1 MTSEPLYRQVKR
13 HILERIAARA
23 LVEGTQVPSE
33 NELTRALGVSRM
45 TAHRALRELT
55 AEGVL
60 RRVQGAGTFVAAE
73 KPESALFE
81 VRNIAEEI
89 AARGGRH
96 SAEVLQLGVERAAAE
111 EALALEIKPGARLF
125 HSLLLHRENGLPVQI
140 EDRHVSP
147 AFAPNYLKQ
156 DFTRATPNQY
166 LTVLRPPDAVEHAVE
181 AILPDRRQQKLLEIA
196 ADEPCLLLT
205 RRTWCQGQVVSR
217 ARLLHPG
224 QRYRLAGRQEF
235 R

>member
-1 MTSEPLYRQVKR
+1 MTPEPLYRKVKR

-23 LVEGTQVPSE
+23 LVEGAQIPSE
-33 NELTRALGVSRM
+33 NELTRELGVSRM

-55 AEGVL
+55 ADGVL
-60 RRVQGAGTFVAAE
+60 RRVQGAGTFVAAA
-73 KPESALFE
+73 KPESALFA

-96 SAEVLQLGVERAAAE
+96 SAEVLHLGATRATTE

-166 LTVLRPPDAVEHAVE
+166 LMALRAPDAVEHAVE
-181 AILPDRRQQKLLEIA
+181 AILPDRRQQKLLDIA

-224 QRYRLAGRQEF
+224 RRYRLAGHQEF

>member
-1 MTSEPLYRQVKR
+1 MAEPLYRKVKR
-13 HILERIAARA
+13 HILERIAERA
-23 LVEGTQVPSE
+23 LVEGAQVPSE
-33 NELTRALGVSRM
+33 NELTRELGVSRM
-45 TAHRALRELT
+45 TAHRALRELM

-60 RRVQGAGTFVAAE
+60 HRVQGAGSFVAAA
-73 KPESALFE
+73 KPESALFV

-96 SAEVLQLGVERAAAE
+96 SAEVLLLGAERATSE
-111 EALALEIKPGARLF
+111 EALALEVKRGARLF

-156 DFTRATPNQY
+156 DFTQATPNQY
-166 LTVLRPPDAVEHAVE
+166 LMALRAPDAVEHAVE
-181 AILPDRRQQKLLEIA
+181 AILPERRQQKLLDISA
-196 ADEPCLLLT
+196 NEPCLLLT

-217 ARLLHPG
+217 ARLLHAG
-224 QRYRLAGRQEF
+224 HRYRLAGRQTF